1 LSGAFTPH
9 TAASKLAH
17 WLDAA
22 AHAGLKRFPVEVAD
36 LALQVGKELRWSD
49 PIFEV
54 KAASIK
60 GFEGGLF
67 HIDKRGWAL
76 LYNASIKSSGRIRFT
91 QAHELGHYLLH
102 RAAQQVFECSQA
114 DMIKWGD
121 EKKLLESQ
129 ADEFAANLLMPMN
142 HFRVQ
147 VPDRVDL
154 DALSDASVLFGVSLT
169 SAALQWIKSTSESA
183 VLLLSRDGFIDWS
196 VSSDQARK
204 NGAFFKTRNSVI
216 ELPEGSIAADDT
228 ITSSREGIEIPL
240 AVWFPHAH
248 PQASVREMKLQCDNY
263 QYTLTLLHLSK
274 AEKVWRPFEEE

>member
-1 LSGAFTPH
+1 LPAAFTPH
-9 TAASKLAH
+9 TAASTLAH

-54 KAASIK
+54 KAASIE

-67 HIDKRGWAL
+67 HIDERGWAL
-76 LYNASIKSSGRIRFT
+76 LYNASIKSPGRIRFT

-114 DMIKWGD
+114 DMIKWGN

-142 HFRVQ
+142 HFRAQ

-154 DALSDASVLFGVSLT
+154 EALSEASVLFGVSLT
-169 SAALQWIKSTSESA
+169 SAALHWIKYTSESA
-183 VLLLSRDGFIDWS
+183 VLLLSRDGFVDWS
-196 VSSDQARK
+196 FSSDQAFK
-204 NGAFFKTRNSVI
+204 NGAFFKTRNVVT
-216 ELPEGSIAADDT
+216 ELPKGSVAIDESVA
-228 ITSSREGIEIPL
+228 SSREGIEVPL
-240 AVWFPHAH
+240 SVWFPHAH
-248 PQASVREMKLQCDNY
+248 PTASVREMKLRCDNY

-274 AEKVWRPFEEE
+274 GEKVWRPFEEE